1 MRRAALGLAA
11 AIMLGAVVH
20 LLRPPSLRYPRQTM
34 ALMEAMDDDGDG
46 RLGEEEF
53 RRRAPAAT
61 PLGVF
66 DLDGSEHIEA
76 HELEAMMLW
85 VDPLWLA
92 HPPR

>member
-1 MRRAALGLAA
+1 MRWVVLGLAA

-20 LLRPPSLRYPRQTM
+20 LLRPPSLRYPEQTM
-34 ALMEAMDDDGDG
+34 ALMAAMDDDGDG
-46 RLGEEEF
+46 RLGELEF

-66 DLDGSEHIEA
+66 DLDASGHIEA
-76 HELEAMMLW
+76 HELEAMMLL

-92 HPPR
+92 HSPR

>member
-1 MRRAALGLAA
+1 MRRLILGLASA
-11 AIMLGAVVH
+11 TTVFGLVR
-20 LLRPPSLRYPRQTM
+20 LLRPPPLRYPLQTM

-46 RLGEEEF
+46 RLGEAEF

-61 PLGVF
+61 PLSVF
-66 DLDGSEHIEA
+66 DLNESEHIEA
-76 HELEAMMLW
+76 HELEAMMLA